1 MCSQNSIVSTI
12 SLSTFDKVV
21 IELGIGDGQLLE
33 AVINYENSPNTCYV
47 GIEIDAAQIQKARDR
62 MTGKNIFLIN
72 ESIEK
77 VIPLLPDNCVHHFIF
92 VLPPPKYIDRKMESQ
107 WTLLYQKIYKKL
119 KENGILTLVTEVTN
133 DLLEPVS
140 NDEFR
145 SWKTWLASIFVSFGF
160 TLREVF
166 NECPLHYRS
175 HFLEQFRSDQLR
187 IKIITLILEKPHYK
201 SI

>member
-47 GIEIDAAQIQKARDR
+47 GIEIDAARIQKARDR
-62 MTGKNIFLIN
+62 MTAKNIFLIN

-119 KENGILTLVTEVTN
+119 KENGTLTLVTEVTN

>member
-1 MCSQNSIVSTI
+1 LCSPDSIVSTI

-21 IELGIGDGQLLE
+21 IELGSDDGQLLE
-33 AVINYENSPNTCYV
+33 GVINYENSPNTCYV
-47 GIEIDAAQIQKARDR
+47 GIEIDAAQIQKARYR

-77 VIPLLPDNCVHHFIF
+77 VIPLLPDNYVDQFIL
-92 VLPPPKYIDRKMESQ
+92 VLPPPKYIDREMESQ

-119 KENGILTLVTEVTN
+119 KGKGTLTVVTEVTN

-145 SWKTWLASIFVSFGF
+145 SWKTWLASNFVIFGF
-160 TLREVF
+160 TLIEIL
-166 NECPLHYRS
+166 NEYPLHYRS
-175 HFLEQFRSDQLR
+175 HFLEQFRADQLR

>member
-1 MCSQNSIVSTI
+1 MCSQNRIVSTI

-33 AVINYENSPNTCYV
+33 GLINYENSPNTCYV

-77 VIPLLPDNCVHHFIF
+77 VIPLLQDNCVHHFIF

-119 KENGILTLVTEVTN
+119 KENGTLTLVTEVTN

-145 SWKTWLASIFVSFGF
+145 SWKTWLASIFVTFGF

>member
-1 MCSQNSIVSTI
+1 M
-12 SLSTFDKVV
+12 SLSTFDKVL

-47 GIEIDAAQIQKARDR
+47 GIEIDAARIQKARDR

-119 KENGILTLVTEVTN
+119 KENGTFTLVTEVTN

>member
-1 MCSQNSIVSTI
+1 M
-12 SLSTFDKVV
+12 V
-21 IELGIGDGQLLE
+21 IELGSGDGQLLE
-33 AVINYENSPNTCYV
+33 GVINYENSQNTCYV
-47 GIEIDAAQIQKARDR
+47 GVEIDAAQIQKARDR

-72 ESIEK
+72 EHIEK
-77 VIPLLPDNCVHHFIF
+77 VIPLLPDNYVNQFIF
-92 VLPPPKYIDRKMESQ
+92 VLPPPKYIDREMESQ

-119 KENGILTLVTEVTN
+119 KEKGTLILVTEVTN

-145 SWKTWLASIFVSFGF
+145 SWKTWLTSSFVTFGF

-166 NECPLHYRS
+166 NECPLHYKS
-175 HFLEQFRSDQLR
+175 HFLEQFRADQLR
-187 IKIITLILEKPHYK
+187 IKIIALILEKPLYK

>member
-1 MCSQNSIVSTI
+1 LCSQNSIVSTI

-77 VIPLLPDNCVHHFIF
+77 VIPLLQDNCVHHFIF

-119 KENGILTLVTEVTN
+119 KENGTLTLVTEVTN

-145 SWKTWLASIFVSFGF
+145 SWKTWLASIFVTFGF

>member
-1 MCSQNSIVSTI
+1 
-12 SLSTFDKVV
+12 VV

-119 KENGILTLVTEVTN
+119 KENGTLTLVTEVTN

-187 IKIITLILEKPHYK
+187 IKIITLILEKPHTSGYYLLLC
-201 SI
+201 SNNM

>member
-1 MCSQNSIVSTI
+1 MCSKDSIISTI
-12 SLSTFDKVV
+12 LLSAFDKVV
-21 IELGIGDGQLLE
+21 IEIGCGDGQLLE
-33 AVINYENSPNTCYV
+33 GVINYENSPNTCYV
-47 GIEIDAAQIQKARDR
+47 GVEIDAVQIQKARDR

-77 VIPLLPDNCVHHFIF
+77 VIPLLPDNYVDQFIL
-92 VLPPPKYIDRKMESQ
+92 VLPPPKYIDREMESK

-119 KENGILTLVTEVTN
+119 KGKGILTVVTEVTN

-145 SWKTWLASIFVSFGF
+145 SWKTWIASSFLIFGF
-160 TLREVF
+160 TLREIF

-175 HFLEQFRSDQLR
+175 HFLEQFRADQLR

>member
-1 MCSQNSIVSTI
+1 
-12 SLSTFDKVV
+12 VV

-33 AVINYENSPNTCYV
+33 GLINYENSPNTCYV

-77 VIPLLPDNCVHHFIF
+77 VIPLLPDNCADHFIF

-119 KENGILTLVTEVTN
+119 KENGTLTLVTEVTN

-145 SWKTWLASIFVSFGF
+145 SWKTWLASIFVTFGF

>member
-1 MCSQNSIVSTI
+1 M
-12 SLSTFDKVV
+12 V

-33 AVINYENSPNTCYV
+33 AVINYENSPNICYV

-77 VIPLLPDNCVHHFIF
+77 VIPLLPDNCADHFIF

-166 NECPLHYRS
+166 NESPLHYRS

>member
-1 MCSQNSIVSTI
+1 
-12 SLSTFDKVV
+12 VV
-21 IELGIGDGQLLE
+21 IEIGCGDGQLLE
-33 AVINYENSPNTCYV
+33 GVINYENNPNTCYV
-47 GIEIDAAQIQKARDR
+47 GIEIDAVQIQNARDR

-77 VIPLLPDNCVHHFIF
+77 VIPLLPDNYVDQFIF
-92 VLPPPKYIDRKMESQ
+92 VLPPPKYIDREMETQ

-119 KENGILTLVTEVTN
+119 KGKGTLTVVTEVTN

-145 SWKTWLASIFVSFGF
+145 SWKTWIASNFVIFGF
-160 TLREVF
+160 TLREIF
-166 NECPLHYRS
+166 NEYPLHYRS

>member
-1 MCSQNSIVSTI
+1 M
-12 SLSTFDKVV
+12 V

-77 VIPLLPDNCVHHFIF
+77 VIPLLPDNCADHFIF

-166 NECPLHYRS
+166 NECPLLYRS

-187 IKIITLILEKPHYK
+187 INIITLILEKPHYK

>member
-1 MCSQNSIVSTI
+1 M
-12 SLSTFDKVV
+12 V
-21 IELGIGDGQLLE
+21 IELGIGDGQLLDG
-33 AVINYENSPNTCYV
+33 VINYENSPNTCYV

-119 KENGILTLVTEVTN
+119 KENGTLTLVTEVTN

-140 NDEFR
+140 SDEFR
-145 SWKTWLASIFVSFGF
+145 SWKTWLASIFVTFGF

>member
-1 MCSQNSIVSTI
+1 MCSQNRIVSTI
-12 SLSTFDKVV
+12 SLSTFDKVI
-21 IELGIGDGQLLE
+21 IELGIDDGQLLE
-33 AVINYENSPNTCYV
+33 GVINYENSPNTCYV

-72 ESIEK
+72 GSIEK
-77 VIPLLPDNCVHHFIF
+77 VIPLLPDNCVDQFIF
-92 VLPPPKYIDRKMESQ
+92 VLPPPKYIDREMESQ

-119 KENGILTLVTEVTN
+119 KEKGTLTLVTEVTN

-145 SWKTWLASIFVSFGF
+145 SWKTWLASSFVTIGF
-160 TLREVF
+160 TLGEVF
-166 NECPLHYRS
+166 NECPLHYKS
-175 HFLEQFRSDQLR
+175 HFLEQFRADQLR

>member
-1 MCSQNSIVSTI
+1 LCFQNSIVSTI

-119 KENGILTLVTEVTN
+119 KENGTLTLVTEVTN

-145 SWKTWLASIFVSFGF
+145 SWKTWLASIFVTFGF

>member
-1 MCSQNSIVSTI
+1 MAISSTTR
-12 SLSTFDKVV
+12 LKAA
-21 IELGIGDGQLLE
+21 LGRYTQSPG
-33 AVINYENSPNTCYV
+33 YEK
-47 GIEIDAAQIQKARDR
+47 AAQIEEIEVNSKAV
-62 MTGKNIFLIN
+62 KQLALIH
-72 ESIEK
+72 E
-77 VIPLLPDNCVHHFIF
+77 
-92 VLPPPKYIDRKMESQ
+92 
-107 WTLLYQKIYKKL
+107 KL
-119 KENGILTLVTEVTN
+119 KENGTLTLVTEVTN

-145 SWKTWLASIFVSFGF
+145 SWKTWLASIFVTFGF

>member
-21 IELGIGDGQLLE
+21 IELGIGDGQLLDG
-33 AVINYENSPNTCYV
+33 VINYENSPNTCYV

-119 KENGILTLVTEVTN
+119 KENGTLTLVTEVTN

-145 SWKTWLASIFVSFGF
+145 SWKTWLASIFVTFGF

>member
-1 MCSQNSIVSTI
+1 LCSQNSIVSTI

-33 AVINYENSPNTCYV
+33 GVINYENSPNTCYV

-77 VIPLLPDNCVHHFIF
+77 VIPLLQDNCVHHFIF

-119 KENGILTLVTEVTN
+119 KENGTLTLVTEVTN

-145 SWKTWLASIFVSFGF
+145 SWKTWLASIFVTFGF